1 MRIIVELVNT
11 MFKKRQKKIDQ
22 SRRTENVHRRVKSVH
37 FYPTHDF
44 LCTPLTVWRAG
55 VLYNRSKRRSGNTDK
70 TITELKYQKLL
81 QKIEEYRYDD

>member
-22 SRRTENVHRRVKSVH
+22 SRRTENVHRRVKSAH

-44 LCTPLTVWRAG
+44 LCTPLTLTFVREQQLVTPVSTATYL
-55 VLYNRSKRRSGNTDK
+55 VSRLNKV
-70 TITELKYQKLL
+70 ILKYSP
-81 QKIEEYRYDD
+81 RYKEGSSC